1 MKASFIT
8 STGRTGTG
16 FFVHLFNNH
25 VKNSWSLH
33 EPKPAFRS
41 RAGRLIKEGVKPFDV
56 TYFKIPRLFRGMTAE
71 KEVYVECNYHL
82 ASAMDVVRGAF
93 PESQIIH
100 IIRDGRDIVTSWLN
114 RNRYI
119 DNDHIT
125 PFETG
130 DLDAQKKWDKWT
142 PLQKLAW
149 HWCVINRNAEKSNPD
164 LFIKFEDIFSDD
176 NSHLLKVLDTIGG
189 LDYDKDEVTK
199 ALSTKQNYTKKAFF
213 PEYDE
218 WPDYWKKQ
226 FWEIAGDTMKHFG
239 YPEA

>member
-1 MKASFIT
+1 MKTAFIT

-25 VKNSWSLH
+25 VQNSWSLH
-33 EPKPAFRS
+33 EPKPAFRR
-41 RAGRLIKEGVKPFDV
+41 RAGRLIKEGVKTGDI
-56 TYFKIPRLFRGMTAE
+56 TYFKVPRIYRGMTAS

-93 PESQIIH
+93 PETKIIH

-119 DNDHIT
+119 TNDHIT
-125 PFETG
+125 PMEVG
-130 DLDAQKKWDKWT
+130 DADAATKWEKWT

-149 HWCVINRNAEKSNPD
+149 HWKVINLNAQKHNPD

-176 NSHLLKVLDTIGG
+176 HSHLLNVLDTIGG
-189 LDYDKDEVTK
+189 LQYDKEVVTN
-199 ALSTKQNYTKKAFF
+199 ALKTKQNYTKKAFF

-218 WPDYWKKQ
+218 WPEYWKEQ
-226 FWEIAGDTMKHFG
+226 FWEIAGETMDHFG
-239 YPEA
+239 YARS